1 MTATKTSL
9 ALIVGLVAAVALAAS
24 DGSIG
29 ICTKKDEFAK
39 RLEAMDAKVA
49 AVANAKDD
57 AAKKKLAVALA
68 PLAETDI
75 ECLIRYREPALAPAF
90 VEILA
95 KSKKWFTRTRAI
107 YALKMIGDASVVPA
121 LTTALDDKDSMVR
134 EAAANALGH
143 LGGDAAKAALEK
155 RKPAETEPYVT
166 ATIDAAIA
174 TSQKRPYEGRSDGK
188 VWQESLVGPAG
199 AKRVE
204 WAWVQKGS
212 PLFNDYL
219 ADAVEL
225 EPATKFV
232 FPVQRYKEDLFAGY
246 PRNSF
251 GAGGNHGGEDHAW
264 FREGSSY
271 YAIADGVVRMVQ
283 GAGGD
288 WGFLVLVE
296 IPLAD
301 GRYVCAVYGHS
312 AFDVLVKPGDHVTC
326 GQRLATQG
334 LSCAVENGG
343 YGSHLHFGLGDG
355 PFRRPSKIAAGD
367 VIDFDVDGKKVKGPV
382 LRLVYAK
389 EGKGAHGWPLTAAI
403 CKAPDGSEREVVF
416 PEEELQKELT
426 WFQAYIKDCRGW
438 VNPQTWLPALVET
451 KAPPPAGK

>member
-1 MTATKTSL
+1 VL
-9 ALIVGLVAAVALAAS
+9 VLISAVVALAGG
-24 DGSIG
+24 DGSIA

-49 AVANAKDD
+49 AVTGAKDD
-57 AAKKKLAVALA
+57 AAKKSKAVALA
-68 PLAETDI
+68 AAADQDI
-75 ECLIRYREPALAPAF
+75 ECLIRYREPALVPTYL
-90 VEILA
+90 EILA

-107 YALKMIGDASVVPA
+107 YALKMTGDASVAPQIEAA
-121 LTTALDDKDSMVR
+121 LADKDPMVR

-143 LGGDAAKAALEK
+143 IGGDAAKAALEK

-188 VWQESLVGPAG
+188 VWQETLVGPTG

-204 WAWVQKGS
+204 WAWVVKTGS
-212 PLFNDYL
+212 PLFNDYEAGAVDL
-219 ADAVEL
+219 A
-225 EPATKFV
+225 PATKFV
-232 FPVQRYKEDLFAGY
+232 YPVQRYKEDLFAGPA

-251 GAGGNHGGEDHAW
+251 GGPSGHAAEDHAW
-264 FREGSSY
+264 YREGCSY
-271 YAIADGVVRMVQ
+271 YAFADGVVRMVQ

-288 WGFLVLVE
+288 WGF
-296 IPLAD
+296 IPVTEHKLAD
-301 GRYVCAVYGHS
+301 GRYLVAVYGHA
-312 AFDVLVKPGDHVTC
+312 AFDVNVRPGDRVTA
-326 GQRLATQG
+326 GQRIATEG

-343 YGSHLHFGLGDG
+343 YGSHIHFGLGAG
-355 PFRRPSKIAAGD
+355 PFRRPSKVAEGD
-367 VIDFDVDGKKVKGPV
+367 VIEFDAGGKKVKGPV

-389 EGKGAHGWPLTAAI
+389 EGKGSRGWPLTAAI
-403 CKAPDGSEREVVF
+403 CKAPDGAEHEVVF

-438 VNPQTWLPALVET
+438 VNPQKWLPALVDT
-451 KAPPPAGK
+451 NAPPPAGK